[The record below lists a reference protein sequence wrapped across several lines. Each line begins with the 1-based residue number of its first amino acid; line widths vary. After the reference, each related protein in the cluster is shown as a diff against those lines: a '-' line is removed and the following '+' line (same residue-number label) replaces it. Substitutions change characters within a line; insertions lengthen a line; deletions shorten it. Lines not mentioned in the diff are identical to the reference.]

1 MYGLHTFRKCH
12 VYTLWWNPIIVK
24 NLTAFYLQPLYFL
37 RMYLRNLWFLV
48 LFYLS
53 VLIKMVLKIIS
64 SPVILLIKSHIFTS
78 CHFRLQIRKSSI
90 TCDPDSDFYFCWL
103 LFWKHGVTLWTRNY
117 FPLLQQQLTLV
128 IACLLCPC

>member
-1 MYGLHTFRKCH
+1 MSCL
-12 VYTLWWNPIIVK
+12 YTVMKSYYSQKSDCFL
-24 NLTAFYLQPLYFL
+24 LTATLFSENV
-37 RMYLRNLWFLV
+37 MYLRNLWFLV